1 MGPTFPTN
9 YSTEFQNL
17 LDAANKKDTNGGGRG
32 EGSCRGRNSTKLFRL
47 EWRAPFR
54 TLIVDGSTFNW
65 TSEKRLRLVGRASPR
80 PTVICLLLHRS
91 VPRTSTFPSFH
102 DRRSITKPFD
112 LCYRFRG
119 RGRKGRRKIR
129 SQELRIFRPR
139 VCSRLSICI
148 DRSVSSSSFLV

>member
-1 MGPTFPTN
+1 MAPTFPTN

-17 LDAANKKDTNGGGRG
+17 LDAANKKDTNGGERG

-65 TSEKRLRLVGRASPR
+65 TSEKRLRLVGQASPR

-91 VPRTSTFPSFH
+91 VPRNLRLFPRSTIAAPLPN
-102 DRRSITKPFD
+102 RSIFVTDFAEEEEKEEE
-112 LCYRFRG
+112 RF
-119 RGRKGRRKIR
+119 GRRN
-129 SQELRIFRPR
+129 
-139 VCSRLSICI
+139 
-148 DRSVSSSSFLV
+148 

>member
-1 MGPTFPTN
+1 MENLSLDYVQRKERELRNRLLKIETQSGPN

-17 LDAANKKDTNGGGRG
+17 LDAANKKDTNRGGRG

-91 VPRTSTFPSFH
+91 VPRNLRLFPRSTIAAPLPN
-102 DRRSITKPFD
+102 RSIFVTDFAEEEEKEEE
-112 LCYRFRG
+112 RFG
-119 RGRKGRRKIR
+119 RGN
-129 SQELRIFRPR
+129 
-139 VCSRLSICI
+139 
-148 DRSVSSSSFLV
+148 